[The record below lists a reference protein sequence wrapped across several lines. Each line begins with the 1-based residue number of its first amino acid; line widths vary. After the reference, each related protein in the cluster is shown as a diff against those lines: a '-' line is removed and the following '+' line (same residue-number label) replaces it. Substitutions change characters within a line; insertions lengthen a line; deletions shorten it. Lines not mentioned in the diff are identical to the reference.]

1 MVLNQEQS
9 IKIINE
15 LGEMERCVPE
25 LIHITHGPEE
35 LEFMNGFL
43 AHLHEL
49 RSTIDDAIIA
59 GVR

>member
-9 IKIINE
+9 LKIIHE
-15 LGEMERCVPE
+15 LGEMERCVPG
-25 LIHITHGPEE
+25 LIHNTHGTEE
-35 LEFMNGFL
+35 LKFMEGFL
-43 AHLHEL
+43 DHFHEL